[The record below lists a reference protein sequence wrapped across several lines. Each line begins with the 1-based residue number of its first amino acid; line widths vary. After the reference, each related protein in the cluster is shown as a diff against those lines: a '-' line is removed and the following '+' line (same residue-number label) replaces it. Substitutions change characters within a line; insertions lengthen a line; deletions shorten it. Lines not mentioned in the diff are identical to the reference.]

1 MGMSSLILDCEEE
14 FWNIAEDKIGE
25 CEHFHEFVSHMAP
38 HRHLL
43 NGTGDEDHFED
54 ALAVAWDEKW
64 SKYL

>member
-1 MGMSSLILDCEEE
+1 MGMSSLILDCEEK
-14 FWNIAEDKIGE
+14 FWDIAEQKIGE
-25 CEHFHEFVSHMAP
+25 CEHFAEFVNSMAE